1 MAMNLNELEA
11 RALEL
16 IKAADFGDE
25 SIRVNEAIVALAP
38 TNDRAW
44 TRLGRCHLEQRRFD
58 EAIEALRTA
67 LALNRTSTIATNLLN
82 EVRKRRAL
90 TPTAA
95 ERTLT
100 GFTAREFALL
110 ETLGPADACDALRS
124 RIELLFDAV
133 NASPVAAR
141 IVDARQRAGASGSKL
156 FHANS
161 CRAASRGHIEA
172 FHHGGRWEPQ
182 FNLGWLAQPGTP
194 GCMRIGIGFNTSAA
208 GLNPDRE
215 PGPEQLLRYFEGFQR
230 TIAKSW
236 KRELAR
242 WMEGNG
248 GFIQRGAH
256 APELSTQPADAVD
269 WLLAC
274 GNAAAI
280 EWIFVGRW
288 LLLDRVD
295 DAAVLR
301 DRAKLARTVDD
312 TFRALLPLWL
322 TTYTGAA

>member
-1 MAMNLNELEA
+1 MNLNELES

-16 IKAADFGDE
+16 MKAADFGDE

-38 TNDRAW
+38 ANDRAW
-44 TRLGRCHLEQRRFD
+44 TRLGRCHLEQRHFD

-67 LALNRTSTIATNLLN
+67 LALNRTSTIATNLLT

-95 ERTLT
+95 ERTST

-110 ETLGPADACDALRS
+110 ETLAPAEACDALRS
-124 RIELLFDAV
+124 RTDLLFDAV
-133 NASPVAAR
+133 SASPVAAR
-141 IVDARQRAGASGSKL
+141 IVEARQRMGASGSKL

-161 CRAASRGHIEA
+161 CHGASRGQIDA

-182 FNLGWLAQPGTP
+182 FNVGWFAQPGMP
-194 GCMRIGIGFNTSAA
+194 SGMRIGIGFNTSAA
-208 GLNPDRE
+208 GRDPGRE
-215 PGPEQLLRYFEGFQR
+215 PEQEQVLRYFEGFQR

-248 GFIQRGAH
+248 GFIQRGSRP
-256 APELSTQPADAVD
+256 PELSMQPADAVD
-269 WLLAC
+269 WLLGC
-274 GNAAAI
+274 GTAAAL

-288 LLLDRVD
+288 LFLDRPD
-295 DAAVLR
+295 DAAIMR
-301 DRAKLARTVDD
+301 DRSKLARTVDD

-322 TTYTGAA
+322 TTYTAAD